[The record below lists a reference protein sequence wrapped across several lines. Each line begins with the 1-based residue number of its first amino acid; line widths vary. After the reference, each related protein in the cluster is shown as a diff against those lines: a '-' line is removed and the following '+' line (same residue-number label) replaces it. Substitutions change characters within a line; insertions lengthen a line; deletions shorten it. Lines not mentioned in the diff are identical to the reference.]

1 MARLAKFAAAGLA
14 ATALG
19 LAVAAC
25 QPQMMVPRALDA
37 AAPANAMTVAEVQ
50 ELVVGK
56 TILVRDENRKVSRA
70 EYFAPDGTVKLKAK
84 LDSFAMSFSYKG
96 KYYFNDQGR
105 LCTNYPTLPINPKEF
120 CEYIVPLSD
129 GRHELT
135 DGGVYERILDGEQLG
150 ELK

>member
-14 ATALG
+14 ATVLG

-37 AAPANAMTVAEVQ
+37 AAPADAMTVAEVQ

-56 TILVRDENRKVSRA
+56 TILVRDENRRVIRA
-70 EYFAPDGTVKLKAK
+70 EYFSPDGTVKLKAK

-96 KYYFNDQGR
+96 TYY
-105 LCTNYPTLPINPKEF
+105 E
-120 CEYIVPLSD
+120 PLAK
-129 GRHELT
+129 L
-135 DGGVYERILDGEQLG
+135 
-150 ELK
+150 

>member
-1 MARLAKFAAAGLA
+1 MSRLAKIPAAGLA

-25 QPQMMVPRALDA
+25 QPQMMAPRSLDA
-37 AAPANAMTVAEVQ
+37 AAPATAMTVAEVQ

-56 TILVRDENRKVSRA
+56 TIIIRDDNRKVSRA
-70 EYFAPDGTVKLKAK
+70 EYYSPDGTVKLKAK
-84 LDSFAMSFSYKG
+84 PDGFGMTFSYRG
-96 KYYFNDQGR
+96 TYYFNDQKKF
-105 LCTNYPTLPINPKEF
+105 CANYPTLPIDPKEY

>member
-25 QPQMMVPRALDA
+25 QPQMMAPRALDA

-56 TILVRDENRKVSRA
+56 TILVRDEYRKVSRA
-70 EYFAPDGTVKLKAK
+70 EYFSPDGTVKLKAK
-84 LDSFAMSFSYKG
+84 PDSISYV
-96 KYYFNDQGR
+96 
-105 LCTNYPTLPINPKEF
+105 I
-120 CEYIVPLSD
+120 
-129 GRHELT
+129 
-135 DGGVYERILDGEQLG
+135 
-150 ELK
+150 

>member
-1 MARLAKFAAAGLA
+1 MARLAKIAAAGLA
-14 ATALG
+14 ATALSF
-19 LAVAAC
+19 AVAAC
-25 QPQMMVPRALDA
+25 QPQMMAPRALDA

-56 TILVRDENRKVSRA
+56 TILIRDENRGVSGA
-70 EYFAPDGTVKLKAK
+70 EYFSPDGAVKLKAK
-84 LDSFAMSFSYKG
+84 PDSISMTFSYKG
-96 KYYFNDQGR
+96 TYYFNDQGK

-135 DGGVYERILDGEQLG
+135 DRGVYERILDGEQLG